1 MPGMHLEKLVVLS
14 LHVQSS
20 PSDSKEI
27 RQVYFIYMHI
37 NLGIQLK
44 NFLSLSLKANIFSQS
59 FLNTAEFIPQLS

>member
-1 MPGMHLEKLVVLS
+1 MAGMHLEKLVVLS

-27 RQVYFIYMHI
+27 RQLYFIQMHI

-44 NFLSLSLKANIFSQS
+44 NFLSLFLKANILSRCL
-59 FLNTAEFIPQLS
+59 LNTAEFTPQLS